1 MLRGAYA
8 FGGLNI
14 GKRLKLEI
22 SKLKDLNY
30 PFSKMSVAMRPKII
44 CHMTSSIDG
53 RLLVDRWTAPAT
65 GIDATTLRSHYDQVA
80 SRFDSDGWIVGR
92 TTMEEIIGTNPPR
105 TVKSSGDQLRA
116 IYVAD
121 RKGRDVAVAI
131 DPHGKLH
138 YCQDNA
144 GGDHIIAVL
153 SEKVSDEYL
162 AELREDGVSYLFA
175 GPQGSNLQGALET
188 LGETFGLKTLLLEGG
203 ARINGSFLKAGL
215 IDEISLLIYPGI
227 DGLAG
232 VPTIFEY
239 SGGEDEQ
246 PAAGQSLRHIRTET
260 LEGGM
265 VWLRYGFEGE
275 VSA

>member
-1 MLRGAYA
+1 
-8 FGGLNI
+8 
-14 GKRLKLEI
+14 
-22 SKLKDLNY
+22 
-30 PFSKMSVAMRPKII
+30 MRPKII

-65 GIDATTLRSHYDQVA
+65 GIDATTLRSHHDQVA

-105 TVKSSGDQLRA
+105 TVKSSEGRLRA

-131 DPHGKLH
+131 DPHEKLH
-138 YCQDNA
+138 YGQDNA

-153 SEKVSDEYL
+153 SEKVSDDYL

-188 LGETFGLKTLLLEGG
+188 LGETFGLRTLLLEGG

-239 SGGEDEQ
+239 AGGEDEQ

-265 VWLRYGFEGE
+265 VWLRYGVERE

>member
-1 MLRGAYA
+1 
-8 FGGLNI
+8 
-14 GKRLKLEI
+14 
-22 SKLKDLNY
+22 
-30 PFSKMSVAMRPKII
+30 MRPKII

-65 GIDATTLRSHYDQVA
+65 GIDAPTLRSHYDQVA

-105 TVKSSGDQLRA
+105 TVKSSGGPLRA

-138 YCQDNA
+138 YGQDNA

-153 SEKVSDEYL
+153 SENVSHDYL

-175 GPQGSNLQGALET
+175 GPQGV
-188 LGETFGLKTLLLEGG
+188 
-203 ARINGSFLKAGL
+203 
-215 IDEISLLIYPGI
+215 D
-227 DGLAG
+227 
-232 VPTIFEY
+232 
-239 SGGEDEQ
+239 
-246 PAAGQSLRHIRTET
+246 
-260 LEGGM
+260 
-265 VWLRYGFEGE
+265 
-275 VSA
+275 